1 MKFITYPTLLIL
13 VFLFLHNKII
23 AQNKNCTI
31 EFAVQDSTNLN
42 LKNIKVNLVQNDIL
56 TRCKINEKVGVYKD
70 VTMSIEFSSPDFII
84 PGIKNLKLQGD
95 TLIFVTI
102 KRLTRF

>member
-42 LKNIKVNLVQNDIL
+42 LKNIN
-56 TRCKINEKVGVYKD
+56 C
-70 VTMSIEFSSPDFII
+70 
-84 PGIKNLKLQGD
+84 LQA
-95 TLIFVTI
+95 LPI
-102 KRLTRF
+102 KRILK